1 MKLKPFGLVC
11 LLPFLLETPSS
22 VCAKSATPS
31 PMASYLT
38 EFQRAETNSNT
49 FSPITDFSHNAS
61 IGEAYRVQKRIVA
74 YRLANADRIAGY
86 KGGLMSAKSLSD
98 KGVNQPITGV
108 LFSSGALASPATAK
122 LCGYRRAAFEMK
134 IGYVFGATVRTPVA
148 TVDQVK
154 ALVSA
159 VRPVVD
165 LPDIAYRDENTYGA
179 IDMIAANIS
188 SSRFVE
194 GAPTKPN
201 AIDLD
206 ALTVSM
212 TRDGAPVT
220 RGTGKDSLGDQWE
233 SLRTLINIIVANR
246 GQIDKG
252 WIILTGKIGDKGTAT
267 PGRYIAS
274 YGPLGE
280 IQFQIQA
287 CPGR

>member
-1 MKLKPFGLVC
+1 VKLKSVTLF
-11 LLPFLLETPSS
+11 LLPFLLGASS
-22 VCAKSATPS
+22 SIGAKPLTSS
-31 PMASYLT
+31 PPAEYLK
-38 EFQRAETNSNT
+38 EFRHAEQDSKA
-49 FSPITDFSHNAS
+49 FSPITDFGHDTS
-61 IGEAYRVQKRIVA
+61 IDEAYQIQKRIVA
-74 YRLANADRIAGY
+74 YRVANADRIAGY

-108 LFSSGALASPATAK
+108 LFSSGALASPATAN

-134 IGYVFGATVRTPVA
+134 IGYVFGTTVRKPVA

-154 ALVSA
+154 TLVSA

-165 LPDIAYRDENTYGA
+165 LPDIAYRNETTYGA

-206 ALTVSM
+206 ELTVSM
-212 TRDGAPVT
+212 IRDGAPLT

-252 WIILTGKIGDKGTAT
+252 WIVLTGKIGDKGAAV
-267 PGRYIAS
+267 PGHYIAG

-287 CPGR
+287 CTKR

>member
-1 MKLKPFGLVC
+1 VKPTSTSIIF
-11 LLPFLLETPSS
+11 LLPLLLGGPSS
-22 VCAKSATPS
+22 VSAKSETSSAT
-31 PMASYLT
+31 ADYLKG
-38 EFQRAETNSNT
+38 FRQAEGNSKT
-49 FSPITDFSHNAS
+49 FSPVTDFSHDISADQ
-61 IGEAYRVQKRIVA
+61 AYQVQKRIVA

-98 KGVNQPITGV
+98 KGVKQPITGV
-108 LFSSGALASPATAK
+108 LFSSGALISPASAS

-134 IGYVFGATVRTPVA
+134 IGYVFGATIRKPVA
-148 TVDQVK
+148 TAEEVK

-165 LPDIAYRDENTYGA
+165 LPDIAYRDANTYGA

-194 GAPTKPN
+194 GAPVKPS

-206 ALTVSM
+206 ALPVSM

-220 RGTGKDSLGDQWE
+220 RGTGKESLGGQWE
-233 SLRTLINIIVANR
+233 SLRTLINIIVENR

-252 WIILTGKIGDKGTAT
+252 WIVLTGKIGDKGTAT
-267 PGRYIAS
+267 PGHYVAD
-274 YGPLGE
+274 YGPLGD
-280 IQFQIQA
+280 IRFQIQA
-287 CPGR
+287 CPQQ

>member
-1 MKLKPFGLVC
+1 VKLKQFGLVC
-11 LLPFLLETPSS
+11 ILPFLLEVPSS
-22 VCAKSATPS
+22 VSAKPATPS
-31 PMASYLT
+31 PIASYLM

-49 FSPITDFSHNAS
+49 FSPITDFSHSAS
-61 IGEAYRVQKRIVA
+61 IGDAYRAQKRIVA
-74 YRLANADRIAGY
+74 YRLAKADRIAGY

-134 IGYVFGATVRTPVA
+134 IGYVFGATVRRPVA

-188 SSRFVE
+188 SLRFVE

-201 AIDLD
+201 ATDLD

-220 RGTGKDSLGDQWE
+220 QGTGKDSLGDQWE

-274 YGPLGE
+274 YGSLGE

-287 CPGR
+287 CAKR